1 MTIAAPR
8 DNPVTEAQASF
19 LDLADGA
26 RRGRRPGRV
35 ARPRCALCAGAP
47 PATPFGLCRE
57 CLGAAAAELARI
69 TPRSAEPDDPRPSA
83 VNVRALCRRCG
94 SCRHDTSECVA

>member
-1 MTIAAPR
+1 MTITVPE
-8 DNPVTEAQASF
+8 DNPMTEAQASL
-19 LDLADGA
+19 LDPADGA
-26 RRGRRPGRV
+26 RRDRRPGRV

-69 TPRSAEPDDPRPSA
+69 TPRASDPDDPRPSS
-83 VNVRALCRRCG
+83 VPYRALCTRCG
-94 SCRHDTSECVA
+94 RPGHDLGGCDT